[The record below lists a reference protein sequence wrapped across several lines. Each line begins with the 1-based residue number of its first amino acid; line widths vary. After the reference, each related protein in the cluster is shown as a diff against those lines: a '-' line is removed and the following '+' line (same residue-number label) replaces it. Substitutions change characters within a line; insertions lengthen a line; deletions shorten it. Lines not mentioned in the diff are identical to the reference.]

1 MSIAYRTFSL
11 HGKQNFCEWLQVRD
25 VLFEV
30 LQQYTLSIFVHSV
43 LTMLLKAFKLIN
55 SFRPLELHEY
65 CFNSR
70 ILWHTYSQ
78 SDLILLLAKSKNTLD
93 AFKSYQYL

>member
-11 HGKQNFCEWLQVRD
+11 HGKQNFREWLQMGS
-25 VLFEV
+25 VLFKV
-30 LQQYTLSIFVHSV
+30 LQQYTLSIFVHPV

-55 SFRPLELHEY
+55 SIRPLELHEY

-70 ILWHTYSQ
+70 IMWHAYFLS
-78 SDLILLLAKSKNTLD
+78 SLILLLAKSKNTLD
-93 AFKSYQYL
+93 AFKSYQDF